1 MDKSAFFPLN
11 DGVSVSALAAL
22 TGADLA
28 DARYSET
35 IIHGIGSLEHAGP
48 GMITFCTSRRKAG
61 ALATTRAS
69 AVFCV
74 KGMLNSV
81 PKGTAALLIG
91 HPQAAFARAAVELYP
106 SAAKPGAV
114 ALGTGVSPKADV
126 AADAELEEDVVV
138 EPFAVVG
145 ARARIGKGSRIGP
158 GAVVGPGC
166 AVGRNC
172 VVSTSV
178 CLQNTLIGN
187 NVIIHPGARIGQD
200 GFGYVPSPQGIQK
213 IVQIGRVIIQDD
225 VEIGANT
232 TIDRGAIDDTVIGE
246 GTKIDN
252 LVQIGHNVQIGRMCI
267 IVSQVGIAGSA
278 KIGNFVMIGG
288 GAGING
294 HLTIGDGAQIAGL
307 SGVVG
312 DVPAGVK
319 LAGVPARP
327 IRAFLRDA
335 AESSA
340 RPFGR
345 GREQDKDDE

>member
-11 DGVSVSALAAL
+11 EGVSVSSLAAL
-22 TGADLA
+22 TGAELA
-28 DARYSET
+28 NARHADNV
-35 IIHGIGSLEHAGP
+35 IRGIGSLEHSGP
-48 GMITFCTSRRKAG
+48 GMVTFCTSRRKAG
-61 ALATTRAS
+61 SLATTKAS

-74 KGMLNSV
+74 KGMLSAV
-81 PKGTAALLIG
+81 PKGTAALLTE
-91 HPQAAFARAAVELYP
+91 HPQAAFAVAAMRLYP
-106 SAAKPGAV
+106 SAARPGAI
-114 ALGTGVSPKADV
+114 ANESAISPKAEV
-126 AADAELEEDVVV
+126 SPQAELEDDVVV
-138 EPFAVVG
+138 EPFAVIG
-145 ARARIGKGSRIGP
+145 AGARIGRGSRIGP
-158 GAVVGPGC
+158 GAIIGPGC
-166 AVGRNC
+166 AIGRNC
-172 VVSTSV
+172 VVSASA
-178 CLQNTLIGN
+178 CIQNTLIGN
-187 NVIIHPGARIGQD
+187 NVIVHPGVRIGQD
-200 GFGYVPSPQGIQK
+200 GFGYVPSPKGIQK

-278 KIGNFVMIGG
+278 RIGNFVMIGG

-294 HLTIGDGAQIAGL
+294 HLTVGDGAQIAGL

-319 LAGVPARP
+319 WGGVPARP

-335 AESSA
+335 AESNA
-340 RPFGR
+340 RAFGR
-345 GREQDKDDE
+345 DREQDNEND